1 MSRTVSPGTLDVLTH
16 NWWSLV
22 ARGVAAILF
31 GAAVFAAPGLT
42 LDGLA
47 GLFAAYVLADGGLTL
62 VAGLQER
69 ARGQGRSALLLSGL
83 AGLAIGALTLLWT
96 DRTVGSLLT
105 LIGMWAVAVGALQI
119 VAVLRTG
126 RFRRG
131 EPLLAGAGAVS
142 AAFGALLL
150 ASPALGV
157 YALGVAIALY
167 ALGSGG
173 LLIALGRRLRQRAR
187 RAAMPAPHAAPAGD
201 LGEREPTLAG
211 R

>member
-47 GLFAAYVLADGGLTL
+47 GLFATYVLADGGLTL

-69 ARGQGRSALLLSGL
+69 ARGQRWGALLLSGL
-83 AGLAIGALTLLWT
+83 AGLAIGTLTLLWT

-105 LIGMWAVAVGALQI
+105 LIGIWAVAVGALQI

-131 EPLLAGAGAVS
+131 EPLLAGAGTVS

-157 YALGVAIALY
+157 YALGVAIAVY

-187 RAAMPAPHAAPAGD
+187 RAASPASQPAPAGN
-201 LGEREPTLAG
+201 LAEREPTPAG